1 MFKRKLLA
9 ALITSILSILLI
21 SFLTPIDGFFG
32 QVDNY
37 WKSVLHSFVIFPVYI
52 IPCVF
57 LYGLPI
63 SLLVGA
69 VTNKMEAGQFQ
80 FSIIGHVFFAI
91 LPFFI
96 LWFFTI
102 YSVGIALLF
111 CIIDHLLSRKRHI
124 STAI

>member
-1 MFKRKLLA
+1 MFKRKLLT
-9 ALITSILSILLI
+9 ALITSILSVLLI

-37 WKSVLHSFVIFPVYI
+37 WRSVLHSFVIFPVYI
-52 IPCVF
+52 FPCVF

-63 SLLVGA
+63 SLLVGV

-80 FSIIGHVFFAI
+80 FSIIGHVFFGI

-96 LWFFTI
+96 LWFFTF
-102 YSVGIALLF
+102 YSVGIAILF
-111 CIIDHLLSRKRHI
+111 SVIDYILQGKKDI
-124 STAI
+124 STSV